1 MPGRRDVLKGLGA
14 GVGLAGASFAGLLYR
29 VDAVNQPV
37 RYAAGGTGPDT
48 GPVLEPTLQC
58 EAGKLTREQTEGPF
72 YTPKTPRRRD
82 IRDAFHGGIDF
93 VLAGRVLDAQCRP
106 VPGAVLDFWQVDDK
120 ARYDNHGYR
129 YRGHQLTD
137 AEGRFELVT
146 VRPQRYAAMGHLQDA
161 PHPRE
166 GPGPGDADAHHPGLP
181 ARRAGEQLARHDL
194 PRVPAHDAAGE
205 RRLGPARPLRLR
217 PGQHVRRPVR

>member
-37 RYAAGGTGPDT
+37 LYAAGGAGPDT
-48 GPVLEPTLQC
+48 GVVLEPTLQC

-72 YTPKTPRRRD
+72 YTPKTPLRRD
-82 IRDAFHGGIDF
+82 IRDTLHGGVDF

-146 VRPQRYAAMGHLQDA
+146 VRPQRYAAMGIFRT
-161 PHPRE
+161 PHIHVKAQ
-166 GPGPGDADAHHPGLP
+166 GPGTRMLTTQLYLP
-181 ARRAGEQLARHDL
+181 DEREDNSRDTIFHESLLMTRQENDGSAQRARFDFVLAS
-194 PRVPAHDAAGE
+194 A
-205 RRLGPARPLRLR
+205 
-217 PGQHVRRPVR
+217 